1 MICLCYNWSVSVYEA
16 GLNWVLKLIKMC
28 VRIVCLF
35 FVVVFLVQEYQNC
48 KEVSK
53 WAQINMETLIRVFES
68 VRLMHFIQF
77 CNIITEILLFHS
89 KYLKHFSIFK
99 MTCFNKETMTSLSN
113 TTSKLCLIT
122 PGVCVCGGGGGGVQ
136 RILL

>member
-1 MICLCYNWSVSVYEA
+1 MGAKTDKNVCKNCLV
-16 GLNWVLKLIKMC
+16 
-28 VRIVCLF
+28 F

-99 MTCFNKETMTSLSN
+99 ITCFNKETMTSLSN

-122 PGVCVCGGGGGGVQ
+122 PGVCVCVCGGGGGVGATYFA
-136 RILL
+136 LKDFFHPCDSKYLSE